1 MPDFF
6 YNKQKQKSKLNAL
19 FEVKFTVVQLSFS
32 LHQSILS
39 EQYLHHELMLEFD
52 LNIELDL
59 INDVEFHQK
68 IL

>member
-1 MPDFF
+1 
-6 YNKQKQKSKLNAL
+6 L
-19 FEVKFTVVQLSFS
+19 VQD
-32 LHQSILS
+32 
-39 EQYLHHELMLEFD
+39 LHHELMLEFD